1 MSKQIFDAMF
11 TKGLLC
17 NLSEE
22 STLNTYGEAVIKL
35 VMLSNRTINFP
46 RLTSLLEKIPKR
58 DIEKVI
64 MVSFYIRCPR
74 GGRGNRDTGRSI
86 FQWLFINYPEEF
98 LEYIDYLPEKGRWDD
113 IFFLFPGALR
123 LGSLD
128 FVNRNYCCN
137 ITKKVLKK
145 VKQAQEKVVKYVAE
159 KFLEYFHIFMD
170 GGRGF
175 ELFVKWLP
183 SEKSALN
190 KKYKI
195 VETLCDE
202 LNISLKDYRVIYVT
216 PMRNASDIC
225 ENSMCRGEWSSV
237 RYEKISKKRIKY
249 YKNAFGRHDSKR
261 FSKWRRK
268 IKGNYFAK
276 PHVIIDNYL
285 DQILENDRKR
295 ENAILESSWQKTIKL
310 VLDYSNS
317 DLMVITDTSGCMY
330 KKIDKYRIISYAIS
344 LSIISACQRP
354 ISKYNISMFCKTG
367 FTTLAL
373 TSNLMNTISR
383 FRLTFTNKIDL
394 KSLVNLVH
402 GKGHKTALYITCSPE
417 IDTSNVSECDTKIII
432 WHITSRNLNYKKLR
446 DNIYLLSGFTS
457 EIFRYFL
464 VTGDFNPY
472 ETVNNIIGAYSK

>member
-1 MSKQIFDAMF
+1 MSKQIFDSMF

-17 NLSEE
+17 SLPEE
-22 STLNTYGEAVIKL
+22 LTLNTCGEEIIKL
-35 VMLSNRTINFP
+35 VMLSNQTINFP
-46 RLTSLLEKIPKR
+46 LLTSLLEKIPKR

-64 MVSFYIRCPR
+64 MISFYIRNPR
-74 GGRGNRDTGRSI
+74 GGRGNRDTGRSM
-86 FQWLFINYPEEF
+86 FQWLFINYPLKF

-113 IFFLFPGALR
+113 IYFLFPGALR

-128 FVNRNYCCN
+128 FVNRNYCCD
-137 ITKKVLKK
+137 ISKKMLVK
-145 VKQAQEKVVKYVAE
+145 VKKAQEEIVKYVAE
-159 KFLEYFHIFMD
+159 KFLAYFHIFMD

-183 SEKSALN
+183 SEKSSFN

-225 ENSMCRGEWSSV
+225 ENSMCRGDWGSV
-237 RYEKISKKRIKY
+237 RYEKISKKRIRY
-249 YKNAFGRHDSKR
+249 YKNAFNRHDSKR

-268 IKGNYFAK
+268 SKRDYFAK

-285 DQILENDRKR
+285 DQILESDRKR
-295 ENAILESSWQKTIKL
+295 ENAILEHSWQKTIKL
-310 VLDYSNS
+310 VLDNTSS
-317 DLMVITDTSGCMY
+317 ELMVIADTGGCMY
-330 KKIDKYRIISYAIS
+330 KKLEKYRIISYAIS
-344 LSIISACQRP
+344 LSIISACQRQVNKYD
-354 ISKYNISMFCKTG
+354 ISLYCKTG
-367 FTTLAL
+367 FTAFSL
-373 TSNLMNTISR
+373 TNNLMNAISR
-383 FRLTFTNKIDL
+383 FRLTFTNKIEL
-394 KSLVNLVH
+394 ESLVSLVK
-402 GKGHKTALYITCSPE
+402 GKGHKTVLYITCNSE
-417 IDTSNVSECDTKIII
+417 INVTNVSECDTKIII
-432 WHITSRNLNYKKLR
+432 WHITSRDINYKKLR